1 MDKSTIDR
9 SNLFRKGIM
18 TLLTILVIVYVVY
31 VVGRASFTQIRTES
45 AKQMTVYNSV
55 NTTGYFVRDEKLI
68 DYNGKGV
75 VSYVADDGE
84 KVSKGETI
92 ASVFESNTA
101 ANATKEIQHLE
112 SQIASLRQL
121 RRAPDT
127 IAETP
132 DMIDKDIDSVLSQI
146 NLSLCDGKISDVR
159 ANTDDI
165 LYKINE
171 RQLVTGKL
179 SGLDE
184 KIEQLES
191 RIAKLKKESGT
202 SKSEKTI
209 SSAATGYFV
218 SKTDGYEGIYKSS
231 DLGKLYPS
239 NFDPNKI
246 TQKSVDSNVIGKTIE
261 GVYWYIVCE
270 VSADDAFKIKNS
282 DSLSVEV
289 PFASNEKINVELYK
303 INQKSKTDNA
313 IVILRGS
320 YMNAEMANV
329 RNEEVSIIIDT
340 YSGIYVPKSAVH
352 DAKVTRTVE
361 TDKGKEKTESKTVSG
376 VYVRIGTEIEFKQI
390 VPLYSGE
397 DFIICMSNP
406 DDEMIYSDDVGVLRL
421 YDEVVVEGANLYD
434 GKIVNRSS

>member
-55 NTTGYFVRDEKLI
+55 NTTGYFVRDEKLV

-75 VSYVADDGE
+75 VSYVAADGE

-132 DMIDKDIDSVLSQI
+132 DMIDKDIDSFLSQI

-159 ANTDDI
+159 ANTDNI

-179 SGLDE
+179 
-184 KIEQLES
+184 
-191 RIAKLKKESGT
+191 
-202 SKSEKTI
+202 
-209 SSAATGYFV
+209 
-218 SKTDGYEGIYKSS
+218 
-231 DLGKLYPS
+231 
-239 NFDPNKI
+239 
-246 TQKSVDSNVIGKTIE
+246 
-261 GVYWYIVCE
+261 
-270 VSADDAFKIKNS
+270 
-282 DSLSVEV
+282 
-289 PFASNEKINVELYK
+289 
-303 INQKSKTDNA
+303 
-313 IVILRGS
+313 
-320 YMNAEMANV
+320 
-329 RNEEVSIIIDT
+329 
-340 YSGIYVPKSAVH
+340 
-352 DAKVTRTVE
+352 
-361 TDKGKEKTESKTVSG
+361 
-376 VYVRIGTEIEFKQI
+376 
-390 VPLYSGE
+390 
-397 DFIICMSNP
+397 
-406 DDEMIYSDDVGVLRL
+406 
-421 YDEVVVEGANLYD
+421 
-434 GKIVNRSS
+434 